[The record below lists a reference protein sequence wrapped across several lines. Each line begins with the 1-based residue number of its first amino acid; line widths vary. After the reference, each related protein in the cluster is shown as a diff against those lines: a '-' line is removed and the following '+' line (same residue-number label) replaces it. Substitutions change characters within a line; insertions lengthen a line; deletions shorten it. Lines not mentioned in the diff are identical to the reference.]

1 MTINSIVIGLH
12 IYCKYAKINCNIIC
26 VFKSVILLYN
36 IAISQSFNGA
46 LQFMQQHILIVPVLT
61 VSVSV

>member
-12 IYCKYAKINCNIIC
+12 THSIYAKINCNIIW